1 MKRRKFIRM
10 VKMRFAQAVIIG
22 DKTQT
27 FRPTPK
33 VMPKPGDAL
42 ILRVWAGRP
51 YWTKQLPLIDTT
63 VLRVRP
69 ARVTEAGIVME
80 HSDGDRLLAG
90 DDADRFAR
98 ADGFRDWA
106 EMREWMTKEHKRLP
120 VVGVVIYWP
129 KPAAKEIT

>member
-1 MKRRKFIRM
+1 MNKPRKFVRM
-10 VKMRFAQAVIIG
+10 VKPRFAPAVRSG

-33 VMPKPGDAL
+33 IMPQPGDL
-42 ILRVWAGRP
+42 LSLRVWDGRP
-51 YWTKQLPLIDTT
+51 YWSKQLPLIDTT

-80 HSDGDRLLAG
+80 HSDGNRLLAG

-98 ADGFRDWA
+98 ADGFSDWA
-106 EMREWMTKEHKRLP
+106 EMKAWMTKEHKRLP

-129 KPAAKEIT
+129 RPTKG